1 MILNIFL
8 IKHKYPKFLA
18 AKFHLP
24 HQLVAPLGCKT
35 HILMPTCPFSPLNAS
50 GVVLQTLISNPRA
63 FHWLVSD
70 VNYELMVSEQADD
83 SPSAITS

>member
-1 MILNIFL
+1 M
-8 IKHKYPKFLA
+8 
-18 AKFHLP
+18 
-24 HQLVAPLGCKT
+24 LV
-35 HILMPTCPFSPLNAS
+35 PTCPFSPLNAS